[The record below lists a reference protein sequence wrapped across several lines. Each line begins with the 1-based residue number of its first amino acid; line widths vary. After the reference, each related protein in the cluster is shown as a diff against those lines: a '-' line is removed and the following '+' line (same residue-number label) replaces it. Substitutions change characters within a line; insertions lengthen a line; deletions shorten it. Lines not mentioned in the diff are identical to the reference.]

1 MATRITALD
10 KLIDSPALPKPVPTH
25 GPTDLKRQVDTAAL
39 TVLLQRVQDAKNS
52 GVVNVAVN
60 VDFLLEL
67 LRSSHEA
74 VRSLNW
80 KLNTEI

>member
-1 MATRITALD
+1 MSTSITAPD
-10 KLIDSPALPKPVPTH
+10 KLIDSPVLPKPVPAQ
-25 GPTDLKRQVDTAAL
+25 GPTDLKRQVDAAAL

-52 GVVNVAVN
+52 GAVNVAVN

-67 LRSSHEA
+67 LRGSHEA